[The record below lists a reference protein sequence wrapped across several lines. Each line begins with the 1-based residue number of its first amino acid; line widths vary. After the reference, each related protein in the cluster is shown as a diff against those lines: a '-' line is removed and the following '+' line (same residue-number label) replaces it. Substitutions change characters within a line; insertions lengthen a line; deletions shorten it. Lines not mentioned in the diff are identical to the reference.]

1 MKLFLIDNNID
12 GILSALFY
20 SFVEKIIPDDVV
32 DKRTYQPRIDALSIN
47 IPTEKEKAERVKTA
61 LFKYGGDDIIAHLK
75 VCLLSCEKNAL
86 LIAFNYAHLTL
97 KLRKDVCD
105 MLNEKAVLDFSYTI
119 QKVLHERH
127 ILLGFI
133 RFQESSHGILY
144 AKISPDNDVC
154 HLLAPHFLRRLG
166 AIPFIIHDGKRGKV
180 AISNGRAIK
189 ICETNLPTDFSPSEV
204 EAEMNVLWHRYF
216 QEINIKERKNTR
228 QQDGFFPRRYRKY
241 CFETWEC

>member
-105 MLNEKAVLDFSYTI
+105 MLNEKVVLDFSYTI

-133 RFQESSHGILY
+133 RFQESSHGVLY
-144 AKISPDNDVC
+144 AKINPDNDVC
-154 HLLAPHFLRRLG
+154 HLLAPHFLKRLG
-166 AIPFIIHDGKRGKV
+166 AIPFVIHDIKRKKV
-180 AISNGRAIK
+180 AISNGKSIRVQTTDLPANFKPSQYESSITELWRKYFRA
-189 ICETNLPTDFSPSEV
+189 V
-204 EAEMNVLWHRYF
+204 
-216 QEINIKERKNTR
+216 NIKERKNPR
-228 QQDGFFPRRYRKY
+228 LQANYFPHRYRKY
-241 CFETWEC
+241 CFETWE